1 MSYVTAW
8 ELLSTDVALVHS
20 HVIMLDQV
28 LFKMVFQLEGLA
40 AFIALEAI
48 LGVSIMYVHLQS
60 TDRGERLGAVITLVR
75 PLITVMY
82 RVVVKQL
89 ELLRELSASVWNKFR
104 TAILPL
110 HVVSA
115 ATSYS

>member
-28 LFKMVFQLEGLA
+28 LFKMVLQLEGLA

-89 ELLRELSASVWNKFR
+89 
-104 TAILPL
+104 
-110 HVVSA
+110 
-115 ATSYS
+115 